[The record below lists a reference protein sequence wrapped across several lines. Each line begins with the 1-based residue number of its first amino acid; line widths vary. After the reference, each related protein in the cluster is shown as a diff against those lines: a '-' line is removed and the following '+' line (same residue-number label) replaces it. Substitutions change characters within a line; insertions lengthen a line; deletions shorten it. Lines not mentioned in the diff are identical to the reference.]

1 MRVLAARGRRHEA
14 RVPKAVAQDPCD
26 VAGRS
31 VGAAE
36 PGSGAF
42 LVEDNL
48 LAGRE
53 LLPLGPGQSVQIGL
67 PVRRDEQVAAGA
79 KHPEELL
86 HPAELQLLRQVG
98 ENREGV
104 DEIERLA
111 GIPKRRLQLVA
122 AELREREAPPAP
134 VDLLLAEVAAADRR
148 ALDAPPVTEHPS
160 AAAAEVENGPE
171 VLDLGALAPESIDD
185 H

>member
-1 MRVLAARGRRHEA
+1 MSVLAARSRRHEA
-14 RVPKAVAQDPCD
+14 HVPKALAQDPFD

-48 LAGRE
+48 LAGCE
-53 LLPLGPGQSVQIGL
+53 LVPLGPGQSVQIGL
-67 PVRRDEQVAAGA
+67 PVSRDEQVPSGA

-86 HPAELQLLRQVG
+86 HPVELQLLRQVG
-98 ENREGV
+98 EDGEGV
-104 DEIERLA
+104 NEIERLT
-111 GIPKRRLQLVA
+111 GILERRLQLVA

-134 VDLLLAEVAAADRR
+134 VDLLLAEVAAVDRR
-148 ALDAPPVTEHPS
+148 AP
-160 AAAAEVENGPE
+160 
-171 VLDLGALAPESIDD
+171 
-185 H
+185 